1 MNWLNNTDPTI
12 DFTDKLETNN
22 TLPLLDILLIN
33 NNKLEF
39 KVHHKSTYKND
50 YIHFYSHHKK

>member
-1 MNWLNNTDPTI
+1 MDRLNNIEPI
-12 DFTDKLETNN
+12 ILENN
-22 TLPLLDILLIN
+22 NNLSFLDILLINN

-50 YIHFYSHHKK
+50 HMHFTHVITPK